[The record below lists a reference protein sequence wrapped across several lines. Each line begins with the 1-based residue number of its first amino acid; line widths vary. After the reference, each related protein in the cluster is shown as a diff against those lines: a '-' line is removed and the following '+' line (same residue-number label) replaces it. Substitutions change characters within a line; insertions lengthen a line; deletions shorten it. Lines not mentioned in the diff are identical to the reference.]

1 MELIVELE
9 NEDDVTY
16 NNETVYINTKKL
28 DKINELL
35 SIKKYIKNQINFEER
50 QIDEDDLFDIKK
62 LIESLYKYLDNPLT
76 LDDFKEITIKTNNI
90 DDLFKNKSF
99 LKNYENDIF
108 INLNTNNFTYDKIKE
123 LSNMKFKGN
132 VYVRH
137 EYNNNNYYELKEFLD
152 TLTYVEETKQ
162 LTEKFNLSELEK
174 LMFIYDIIKDRVY
187 NKKGDYNE
195 SRDLDKVIKGDAIVC
210 SGFANIFS
218 SVANL
223 LGIKTEKRFYF
234 NEDENVGHVTNIC
247 YINDTSYNYKGIL
260 EFDTTWD
267 SKSNK
272 RKANEDSYNFF
283 GLSLEKA
290 KKIKEEGY
298 NQIEDEE
305 FYLNSVSRVK
315 KQYKSYQLFN
325 LSFITKSLLE
335 QIKQVFINLKDE
347 KKVKEI
353 DDLINNIE
361 DSISIKEQDIEDLMK
376 KIKDFESKNLSSNIF
391 LKVFIKTRRIEHYLN
406 PKKYNY
412 DKDTI
417 FKVFSSRYSESET
430 TRLFRLIFG
439 NDGYNDMIL
448 KNALTDSYFEKM
460 SDLKPSAK
468 IALDKERIELLN
480 VITKIDR
487 KGR

>member
-1 MELIVELE
+1 MRRK
-9 NEDDVTY
+9 NRF
-16 NNETVYINTKKL
+16 
-28 DKINELL
+28 
-35 SIKKYIKNQINFEER
+35 NQILEMPRELDSKESKITIISF
-50 QIDEDDLFDIKK
+50 DEI
-62 LIESLYKYLDNPLT
+62 LIE
-76 LDDFKEITIKTNNI
+76 
-90 DDLFKNKSF
+90 
-99 LKNYENDIF
+99 
-108 INLNTNNFTYDKIKE
+108 
-123 LSNMKFKGN
+123 
-132 VYVRH
+132 
-137 EYNNNNYYELKEFLD
+137 
-152 TLTYVEETKQ
+152 
-162 LTEKFNLSELEK
+162 
-174 LMFIYDIIKDRVY
+174 
-187 NKKGDYNE
+187 
-195 SRDLDKVIKGDAIVC
+195 
-210 SGFANIFS
+210 
-218 SVANL
+218 
-223 LGIKTEKRFYF
+223 
-234 NEDENVGHVTNIC
+234 
-247 YINDTSYNYKGIL
+247 NYKGIL

-361 DSISIKEQDIEDLMK
+361 DSISIKKQDIEDLMK
-376 KIKDFESKNLSSNIF
+376 EIKDLSSNIF

-417 FKVFSSRYSESET
+417 FKVLSSRYSESEA
-430 TRLFRLIFG
+430 TRFFRLIFG
-439 NDGYNDMIL
+439 NDEYNDMIL
-448 KNALTDSYFEKM
+448 KDALTDSYFEKM
-460 SDLKPSAK
+460 SYLKPGEK

-480 VITKIDR
+480 VITKIDG